1 MNMERTMI
9 EFAKVYLNRNEPWM
23 LDDAGYSTKT
33 KLRAF
38 AELQQEYQDE
48 VNRNKNYAD
57 R

>member
-48 VNRNKNYAD
+48 VNRNKTYAD